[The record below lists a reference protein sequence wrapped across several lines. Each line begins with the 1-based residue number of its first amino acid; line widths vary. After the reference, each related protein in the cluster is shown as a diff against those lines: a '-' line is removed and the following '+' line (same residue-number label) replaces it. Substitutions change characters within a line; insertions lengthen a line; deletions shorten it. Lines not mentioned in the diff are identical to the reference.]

1 MATITITRTTVAR
14 NPLDTASPGA
24 PAAQTPIVID
34 SKSNPVQV
42 QVSASPARGMDLI
55 NLTVGESV
63 TIAAT

>member
-14 NPLDTASPGA
+14 NPRDTASPGA
-24 PAAQTPIVID
+24 PAAQTPIVLD
-34 SKSNPVQV
+34 AKDNPVWV
-42 QVSASPARGMDLI
+42 RISAAPARGLDLV